1 MKLSSKRFRFENSNY
16 QRPNLQWRCGRAAA
30 WGKPCT
36 RGPKGDGS
44 CGGVTAC
51 KPFFDQKTSRWA
63 CRRPLTA
70 GGPCSEGPG
79 PNGHCAHPRPP
90 CVPRRTLRR
99 IRSRLALLAVLLVIA
114 GIGATLEYGTGAGN
128 PGNSLSAGPL
138 SSEHARYI
146 GNDCAACHVP
156 HDGGMETWASAVL
169 VRNDMTSACLDCHT
183 FAGEERNAH
192 NFSKISSNNLA
203 PEQSTQTLCIT
214 CHTEHNGSEADL
226 VTLSDAQ
233 CSSCHQV
240 TMENFADHSAF
251 DLQFPSWRRTSLRF
265 DHVSHL
271 GKYFLQAGADD
282 PTGCVDCHVAQRADV
297 AVPVRGFEETC
308 ASCHAGDIN
317 DRALTI
323 LSLPEMSAEQFVAL
337 DQAYLS
343 KVCPS
348 RGSRDFYQSLIL
360 ARQAVAAGDPFGDF
374 ESIAYGEGM
383 GPVMQWSMASDSADI
398 YDLPVDDVT
407 VDDLSW
413 LFLDLADSGTS
424 PLADLLDD
432 RAAGAVKGSVLL
444 AGLSDALVRQ
454 AVCAW
459 TSNAEVRQD
468 PPFGGGWYID
478 GLSLNYMPNGHADPV
493 MRSWLDLA
501 VAAPLLATE
510 HDEEDGQ
517 ALIMR
522 DTLINPKRGAGACA
536 GCHGVSAENGDGD
549 APDAL
554 VAIDWRA
561 KDSPWSPYLN
571 YSHGP
576 HLNLLGE
583 GTACVQ
589 CHRLKDESGLADAFE
604 TLNPVQPASSFMP
617 IGKDQCMACHGAED
631 GLQAVASDR
640 GCLLCHDYHLDSGFS
655 HQMVDMQQLRE

>member
-1 MKLSSKRFRFENSNY
+1 M
-16 QRPNLQWRCGRAAA
+16 A
-30 WGKPCT
+30 
-36 RGPKGDGS
+36 
-44 CGGVTAC
+44 
-51 KPFFDQKTSRWA
+51 
-63 CRRPLTA
+63 A
-70 GGPCSEGPG
+70 GGPCSDGPG
-79 PNGHCAHPRPP
+79 PDGQCAHPQPP

-99 IRSRLALLAVLLVIA
+99 IRSRLALLAVFLVIA
-114 GIGATLEYGTGAGN
+114 GIGATLEYGAGSGD

-138 SSEHARYI
+138 SSEHARFI
-146 GNDCAACHVP
+146 GNDCAACHVS
-156 HDGGMETWASAVL
+156 HDGDLETLASAVL
-169 VRNDMTSACLDCHT
+169 VRSDMTSACLDCHT
-183 FAGEERNAH
+183 FAGEERSAH
-192 NFSKISSNNLA
+192 NFTEIASNNLA

-233 CSSCHQV
+233 CSSCHQI

-251 DLQFPSWRRTSLRF
+251 DLQFPLWRRTSLRF

-271 GKYFLQAGADD
+271 GKYFSQAGADD
-282 PTGCVDCHVAQRADV
+282 PTGCVDCHVVQRADV

-337 DQAYLS
+337 DQEYLS
-343 KVCPS
+343 EVCPS
-348 RGSRDFYQSLIL
+348 RGSREFYLSLIQ
-360 ARQAVAAGDPFGDF
+360 ARQAVANGDPFGDF

-383 GPVMQWSMASDSADI
+383 DPVMQWSMASDSADI
-398 YDLPVDDVT
+398 YDLPIDDVT

-413 LFLDLADSGTS
+413 LFLDMADSGAS

-432 RAAGAVKGSVLL
+432 RSAGTVEGSVLL

-459 TSNAEVRQD
+459 ASNAEVRQD
-468 PPFGGGWYID
+468 PPLGGGWYIN
-478 GLSLNYMPNGHADPV
+478 GLSLNYMPDGHADPV

-501 VAAPLLATE
+501 VAAPTLATE
-510 HDEEDGQ
+510 HDEEAAQ

-536 GCHGVSAENGDGD
+536 SCHGVSAENGDGD
-549 APDAL
+549 GADAL
-554 VAIDWRA
+554 VAIDWRPV
-561 KDSPWSPYLN
+561 DSPWSPYLS

-617 IGKDQCMACHGAED
+617 IGKGQCMACHGAED
-631 GLQAVASDR
+631 DLQAVASDR
-640 GCLLCHDYHLDSGFS
+640 GCLLCHDYHLDSGFR
-655 HQMVDMQQLRE
+655 HQMVDIQQATE